1 MGRMQC
7 LRVAET
13 LRYDLFIAV
22 VWPTTT
28 SYFTGLSFLPQ
39 SGDEIMDDSIDD
51 SIPPLPP
58 PMPPLSQLPRING
71 TYTVPENDKI
81 KSEVYTYME

>member
-1 MGRMQC
+1 M
-7 LRVAET
+7 
-13 LRYDLFIAV
+13 
-22 VWPTTT
+22 
-28 SYFTGLSFLPQ
+28 
-39 SGDEIMDDSIDD
+39 DENIDD

-71 TYTVPENDKI
+71 TYTVPENEKMI